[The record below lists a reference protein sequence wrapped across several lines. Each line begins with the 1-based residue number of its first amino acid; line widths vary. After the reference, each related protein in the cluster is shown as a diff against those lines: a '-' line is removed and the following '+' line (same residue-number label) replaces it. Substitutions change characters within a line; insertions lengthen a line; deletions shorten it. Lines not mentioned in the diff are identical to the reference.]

1 MPHQTVLLTR
11 HPVDILATNNAEET
25 VNSAIVTFKPDLPV
39 VLVREVQQ
47 PAGNTTFLK
56 DIKQTEALS
65 FSEAIILRAMD
76 DQSRSAELQD
86 VLRCRRVPAAV
97 VVTVGP
103 KGAIELEIVRQL
115 LRKPRV

>member
-1 MPHQTVLLTR
+1 MR
-11 HPVDILATNNAEET
+11 EKT
-25 VNSAIVTFKPDLPV
+25 VNGAIVAFKSDLPV

-47 PAGNTTFLK
+47 PAGNTAFLK

-65 FSEAIILRAMD
+65 FSEAIILCAMD
-76 DQSRSAELQD
+76 DQSRGAELQD

-103 KGAIELEIVRQL
+103 EGAIELENIRQL
-115 LRKPRV
+115 PRKPRV